1 MKDDFGVEDL
11 LKQWKFQDEFEG
23 IATSLLQAGI
33 QLGVQSL
40 GLKIAEHIIETNRAT
55 FTPEQLTELMDK
67 GYDHAVNELTRR
79 LKNARGA

>member
-11 LKQWKFQDEFEG
+11 LKHWKYQDEFEK
-23 IATSLLQAGI
+23 IATGLLEAGI
-33 QLGVQSL
+33 QLGVKSL
-40 GLKIAEHIIETNRAT
+40 GLSIAQYIIDTNRAS
-55 FTPEQLTELMDK
+55 FTPEELTELMDK